1 MRLSRGNFTTTRER
15 VSNEILSQQILFQS
29 GQLKRYAA
37 GIYGKNNI
45 IVKAQANIEK
55 IIRDVL
61 EKYDCVEIVLP
72 LLQPKSLW
80 LESQRWDNYN
90 ASGQMF
96 SCDMPNGTFCMAPTA
111 EEAVLAFVKDNIT
124 SYKQLPI
131 NVYQIGAK
139 FRNELR
145 SRGGLLR
152 SKEFTMMDAYSFHE
166 SQEDLAMEYDK
177 MRKAYLEIFNKLGLK
192 VIPVKA
198 LSGDIGGNYSEEFMC
213 IADSG
218 EDTILVNDD
227 FSMAF
232 NTEILDLKNST
243 EFLMKNYG
251 ISVNLNE
258 LHEEHCIELGHI
270 FQLGQKYSQTMNGT
284 FVGRDGK
291 NQYYHMGCYGI
302 GVSRTLAAIC
312 EINCDNYGFKWP
324 ISMAPYTFYI
334 VSNERQTNAAQELY
348 QKLINSNQKVIL
360 DDRQNVTF
368 GAKIKDAKLFGIP
381 YLIIIGNSYS
391 GDYIYEVE
399 NRFTGQK
406 LNMCFNQLCELSVFK
421 ESK

>member
-1 MRLSRGNFTTTRER
+1 MRLSRGIFSTTRER
-15 VSNEILSQQILFQS
+15 ISNETLSQQILFQS
-29 GQLKRYAA
+29 SQLNRYAS
-37 GIYGKNNI
+37 GIYGKNNLL
-45 IVKAQANIEK
+45 VKAQNNIETV
-55 IIRDVL
+55 IREVL
-61 EKYDCVEIVLP
+61 EKYDCVEITLP

-80 LESQRWDNYN
+80 VESQRWDNYN

-96 SCDMPNGTFCMAPTA
+96 HCDMPNGTFCMAPTA
-111 EEAVLAFVKDNIT
+111 EEAVLAFVKGNVT

-166 SQEDLAMEYDK
+166 SQEDLSKEYEN
-177 MRKAYLEIFNKLGLK
+177 MRKAYLEIFDKLHLK

-218 EDTILVNDD
+218 EDTILVNND

-232 NTEILDLKNST
+232 NTEILELENAT
-243 EFLMKNYG
+243 EFLMQNYG
-251 ISVNLNE
+251 ITVNFDE

-270 FQLGQKYSQTMNGT
+270 FQLGQKYSQTMKGM
-284 FVGRDGK
+284 FVDRNGK
-291 NQYYHMGCYGI
+291 NQYYYMGCYGI

-312 EINCDNYGFKWP
+312 DINCDKDGFKWP
-324 ISMAPYTFYI
+324 VSMAPYTFYI
-334 VSNERQTNAAQELY
+334 VSNKNQENAAEELY
-348 QKLINSNQKVIL
+348 KKLLTANQKVIL
-360 DDRQNVTF
+360 DDRKTVTF
-368 GAKIKDAKLFGIP
+368 GAKLKDAKLFGIP
-381 YLIIIGNSYS
+381 YLVIIGNSYN
-391 GDYIYEVE
+391 GDNIYEVE
-399 NRFTGQK
+399 ERLTGTK
-406 LNMCFNQLCELSVFK
+406 SRICFNQLCQLS
-421 ESK
+421 SL

>member
-15 VSNEILSQQILFQS
+15 ISNETLSQQILFQS

-37 GIYGKNNI
+37 GIYGKNNLL
-45 IVKAQANIEK
+45 VKAQANIENV
-55 IIRDVL
+55 IREVL

-80 LESQRWDNYN
+80 VESQRWNNYN

-96 SCDMPNGTFCMAPTA
+96 YCDMPNGTFCMAPTA
-111 EEAVLAFVKDNIT
+111 EEAVLAFVKGNVT

-152 SKEFTMMDAYSFHE
+152 SKEFTIMDAYSFHE
-166 SQEDLAMEYDK
+166 SQEDLTREYEN
-177 MRKAYLEIFNKLGLK
+177 MRKAYLEIFDRLHLK

-232 NTEILDLKNST
+232 NTEILELEDAT
-243 EFLMKNYG
+243 EFLMQNYG
-251 ISVNLNE
+251 ITVNLDE

-270 FQLGQKYSQTMNGT
+270 FQLGQKYSQTMKGMFVDRNG
-284 FVGRDGK
+284 K
-291 NQYYHMGCYGI
+291 SQYYHMGCYGI

-312 EINCDNYGFKWP
+312 EINCDKDGFKWP
-324 ISMAPYTFYI
+324 ISTAPYTFYI
-334 VSNERQTNAAQELY
+334 VSNENQRNIAEELY
-348 QKLINSNQKVIL
+348 QELLTANQKVIL
-360 DDRQNVTF
+360 DDRKNVTF
-368 GAKIKDAKLFGIP
+368 GAKLKDAKLFGIP
-381 YLIIIGNSYS
+381 YLVIIGNSYA
-391 GDYIYEVE
+391 GDNVYEVE
-399 NRFTGQK
+399 ERLTGK
-406 LNMCFNQLCELSVFK
+406 KSKMSFGQLCELSTL
-421 ESK
+421 